1 MSMTQ
6 IWTMQLQLNK
16 VETNVKSQLESRDL
30 FPVVTYKIHFFAFIA
45 DVVVEDKQ
53 SEEDQS
59 PEAEENQ
66 SPEAADPGE
75 EQVTLTHLQ
84 SL

>member
-1 MSMTQ
+1 
-6 IWTMQLQLNK
+6 MQLQLNK

-45 DVVVEDKQ
+45 DVVVEEYLPQ
-53 SEEDQS
+53 
-59 PEAEENQ
+59 
-66 SPEAADPGE
+66 ADPVPQADVVVEEYVPQADPRE

-84 SL
+84 SLLLD